1 MRDKKL
7 ENLIQQLETY
17 LECWKQFNRSI
28 ALTRHKKFGPEDEQ
42 QFLEV
47 KSVIVQELE
56 SILSVIE
63 TGTPTRE
70 ETHQLIA
77 AAPSLRY
84 IAEMNDS
91 ALRGLEN
98 SWHKIYIG
106 WHSVVGQLKVRQREV
121 ESKSALSAF
130 FEKKRK

>member
-7 ENLIQQLETY
+7 DHLIQQLETY
-17 LECWKQFNRSI
+17 LECWKQFNRFIS
-28 ALTRHKKFGPEDEQ
+28 LTRTKKFGPEDEQ

-56 SILSVIE
+56 SILSIIE
-63 TGTPTRE
+63 SGTPTRE
-70 ETHQLIA
+70 EAHALVT

-84 IAEMNDS
+84 ISEMND
-91 ALRGLEN
+91 ATVRGLEN

-106 WHSVVGQLKVRQREV
+106 WHSVVGQLKVRQREL
-121 ESKSALSAF
+121 ESQSFLSSLWG
-130 FEKKRK
+130 KKKK

>member
-7 ENLIQQLETY
+7 NNLIQQLETY
-17 LECWKQFNRSI
+17 LECWKQFNRFI
-28 ALTRHKKFGPEDEQ
+28 VLTRAKKFGPEDEQ

-56 SILSVIE
+56 SILSTVE

-70 ETHQLIA
+70 ETHSIIT
-77 AAPSLRY
+77 AAPSLRH
-84 IAEMNDS
+84 ISELNEPS
-91 ALRGLEN
+91 LRSLETA
-98 SWHKIYIG
+98 WHKIYIG

-121 ESKSALSAF
+121 ESQSVVAAVF
-130 FEKKRK
+130 RKKRK